1 MEEDLS
7 YQVELIERVKKELGM
22 SQSDIARTFEVG
34 TSVVSK
40 WSNGKTPITV
50 ATKIALE
57 LMIERKK
64 DEKIIDWVKDI
75 TNIIELVKQKMD
87 KLLLDESPLIILPS
101 LASAIGLNE
110 PSKAQFDPSPIY
122 NENQRDY

>member
-1 MEEDLS
+1 MKEDLS

-22 SQSDIARTFEVG
+22 SQSDIARKFEVG

-50 ATKIALE
+50 STKIALE

-64 DEKIIDWVKDI
+64 YEKIIDWVRNI
-75 TNIIELVKQKMD
+75 THVMDLVKQK
-87 KLLLDESPLIILPS
+87 
-101 LASAIGLNE
+101 
-110 PSKAQFDPSPIY
+110 
-122 NENQRDY
+122 

>member
-1 MEEDLS
+1 MKEDLS

-22 SQSDIARTFEVG
+22 SQSDIARKFEVG

-50 ATKIALE
+50 STKIALE

-64 DEKIIDWVKDI
+64 DEKIIDWVRNI
-75 TNIIELVKQKMD
+75 TYVMDLVKQK
-87 KLLLDESPLIILPS
+87 
-101 LASAIGLNE
+101 
-110 PSKAQFDPSPIY
+110 
-122 NENQRDY
+122 

>member
-1 MEEDLS
+1 MKEDLS

-22 SQSDIARTFEVG
+22 SQSDIARKFEVG

-50 ATKIALE
+50 STKIALE

-64 DEKIIDWVKDI
+64 DEKIIDWVRNI
-75 TNIIELVKQKMD
+75 THVMDLVKQK
-87 KLLLDESPLIILPS
+87 
-101 LASAIGLNE
+101 
-110 PSKAQFDPSPIY
+110 Q
-122 NENQRDY
+122 

>member
-1 MEEDLS
+1 MKEDLS

-22 SQSDIARTFEVG
+22 SQSDIARKFEVG

-50 ATKIALE
+50 STKIALE

-64 DEKIIDWVKDI
+64 DEKIIDWVRNI
-75 TNIIELVKQKMD
+75 THVMDLVKQK
-87 KLLLDESPLIILPS
+87 
-101 LASAIGLNE
+101 
-110 PSKAQFDPSPIY
+110 
-122 NENQRDY
+122 

>member
-22 SQSDIARTFEVG
+22 SQSDIARKFEVG
-34 TSVVSK
+34 TSIVSK

-50 ATKIALE
+50 STKIALE

-75 TNIIELVKQKMD
+75 TNIIELVKHK
-87 KLLLDESPLIILPS
+87 K
-101 LASAIGLNE
+101 
-110 PSKAQFDPSPIY
+110 
-122 NENQRDY
+122 